1 MVKKTDLSIVIVNF
15 NTRDLLRD
23 CLKSIE
29 RSVKTKCFSSWEI
42 IVVDN
47 ASKDKSVEML
57 KSEFPKIKLLASSE
71 NLGFSKANNRGI
83 EKTSGR
89 YVLFLNPDT
98 LVPAN
103 TLSKMIEFMDENKKA
118 GAATCRVDLLN
129 GNLDDASHRGFP
141 TPWNSF
147 THFSGLDKLFPQSKL
162 FAGYSLG
169 HLPLGKIHEIDSLV
183 GAFMFVR
190 REAGEEVNW
199 WDEDYFWYGEDI
211 DFCFRLKK
219 RDWKIYFVPTVKVIH
234 YKGASSG
241 IKKTSEK
248 VTTASKETRLAVSL
262 ASTEAMKIFYKKH
275 YEKIYPKIV
284 TKFILGGVRLLKELR
299 LLKARFG
306 K

>member
-29 RSVKTKCFSSWEI
+29 KSVKTKCFSSWEI

-57 KSEFPKIKLLASSE
+57 KSEFPKVKLIASSG
-71 NLGFSKANNRGI
+71 NLGFSKANNRGV

-103 TLSKMIEFMDENKKA
+103 TLSKMIEFMDGNKKA
-118 GAATCRVDLLN
+118 GAATCRVELPN
-129 GNLDDASHRGFP
+129 GDLDDASHRGFP

-147 THFSGLDKLFPQSKL
+147 THFSGLEKLFPQSKL

-183 GAFMFVR
+183 GAFMLLR
-190 REAGEEVNW
+190 RKAGEEVNW

-219 RDWKIYFVPTVKVIH
+219 KSWKIYFVPTVKIIH

-241 IKKTSEK
+241 IKKTSKK
-248 VTTASKETRLAVSL
+248 VTTASKETRLAASL

-275 YEKIYPKIV
+275 YEKNYPKIV
-284 TKFILGGVRLLKELR
+284 AKFILGGVRLLKELR